1 MAYALGFPKDVTK
14 LIYGMRDKNNWN
26 GDKFKSTPVG
36 RLFTW
41 PGLRPQYM
49 LALDSWPQCQI
60 ERDPEAPFFFG
71 WGQEEGVSDCVE
83 GVSLDWCIGDHLVV
97 YQQHSNYVWH
107 CNEDA
112 LLRLERC
119 YGDLA
124 KPFDFFTC
132 EPCLP
137 NNEIP

>member
-1 MAYALGFPKDVTK
+1 MAYALGFPKDITK
-14 LIYGMRDKNNWN
+14 LIYSMRDPNNWN

-49 LALDSWPQCQI
+49 LALNSWPQCQI
-60 ERDPEAPFFFG
+60 ERDPEA
-71 WGQEEGVSDCVE
+71 
-83 GVSLDWCIGDHLVV
+83 GDHLAV
-97 YQQHSNYVWH
+97 YRQDPKYDFSYHENAV
-107 CNEDA
+107 
-112 LLRLERC
+112 LRLERC